1 MDEAEVFALNF
12 LQPLCKIAL
21 RISWIKWIF
30 EVIRYVVSQLGVGT
44 SRASGVRFDEVGKGF
59 ARGDDPIFLR
69 VYLPRS
75 SGLYFDG
82 KGPQAISAAILI
94 HDLTSQRM
102 GVFNRYFVLA
112 WNPVSEE
119 DLYIDLFHILP

>member
-21 RISWIKWIF
+21 RIFWIKWIL

-44 SRASGVRFDEVGKGF
+44 GGAPGMRFDEVGKGF

-82 KGPQAISAAILI
+82 KGPQAVPTAIPRHNLAPHLVGI
-94 HDLTSQRM
+94 PDR
-102 GVFNRYFVLA
+102 FFVLA
-112 WNPVSEE
+112 RNPVGEE
-119 DLYIDLFHILP
+119 NFNIDLF

>member
-1 MDEAEVFALNF
+1 MDETEVLALNF
-12 LQPLCKIAL
+12 LQSFYKIAL
-21 RISWIKWIF
+21 RIFGIKGVL

-44 SRASGVRFDEVGKGF
+44 GRASGVRFAKVGKGF
-59 ARGDDPIFLR
+59 ARGDDSIFLR
-69 VYLPRS
+69 LYLPRS